1 MGWETVIQLLP
12 QLKIFLAYQPVDFR
26 KGIDGLVSL
35 CRNQLAA
42 DPYDGSIF
50 VFRNRRGT
58 ALKILMFDG
67 VGQWLCIRR
76 FSRGRLQWWPTA
88 HAESGLHLLQ
98 AQQLSVLVYNGLPE
112 QASFVTPW
120 RQLPQHSHA
129 ASGAAVA
136 LSSSPL

>member
-1 MGWETVIQLLP
+1 MIQLLP
-12 QLKIFLAYQPVDFR
+12 QLNIFLAYQPVDFR

-35 CRNQLAA
+35 CRNHLQA
-42 DPYDGSIF
+42 DPYSGAIY

-76 FSRGRLQWWPTA
+76 FSRGRLQWWPTSDTA
-88 HAESGLHLLQ
+88 SPLHSLQ
-98 AQQLSVLVYNGLPE
+98 AQQLSVLLYNGLPE
-112 QASFVTPW
+112 HAGFVPAWRELPAQA
-120 RQLPQHSHA
+120 QA
-129 ASGAAVA
+129 ANGGAVP

>member
-1 MGWETVIQLLP
+1 MIQLLP

-35 CRNQLAA
+35 CRNQLQA

-76 FSRGRLQWWPTA
+76 FSSGRLQWWPTP
-88 HAESGLHLLQ
+88 HTESPLHSLQ
-98 AQQLSVLVYNGLPE
+98 AQQLSVLLYNGLPE
-112 QASFVTPW
+112 HASFVPPW
-120 RQLPQHSHA
+120 RELPHHSQA
-129 ASGAAVA
+129 AKGGAFAF
-136 LSSSPL
+136 SSSPL

>member
-1 MGWETVIQLLP
+1 MIQLLP

-42 DPYDGSIF
+42 DPFDGSIV

-76 FSRGRLQWWPTA
+76 FSRGTLQWWPTP
-88 HAESGLHLLQ
+88 HTESPLHPLQ

-112 QASFVTPW
+112 HASFVPAW
-120 RQLPQHSHA
+120 RELPHHSQA
-129 ASGAAVA
+129 AKGGAFA